1 MAGLVTGR
9 GQLRGTKD
17 GPNYSAAHIA
27 DTRAALRRRGLPEV
41 LVVDASHGNS
51 QKNHLRQL
59 DVVHDL
65 AGQIGAGEQAI
76 RGVMLESHLV
86 AGRQDLDQRH
96 PDALEYGK
104 SVTDACVD
112 LDMTAAMLDE
122 LARAARAR
130 RAGTGPN

>member
-1 MAGLVTGR
+1 MI
-9 GQLRGTKD
+9 LRGDKD

-27 DTRAALRRRGLPEV
+27 DTKAKLGRRGLPAV
-41 LVVDASHGNS
+41 VVVDASHGNS
-51 QKNHLRQL
+51 QKNHLRQV

-65 AGQIGAGEQAI
+65 AGQIAAGEQAI
-76 RGVMLESHLV
+76 RGVMLESNLV

-122 LARAARAR
+122 LAGAARAR
-130 RAGTGPN
+130 RARPGPD